1 MSIIKIFFSIENYRN
16 LRKKLMHSYIKAS
29 LAPIKNIGLIKL
41 YDQESFKCMK
51 KSGMLA
57 AKCLDF
63 IEPYVQ
69 EGNTTEY
76 LDKVIYEFALSNNC
90 IPATLY
96 YRGYPASSC
105 ISLNNVICH
114 GIPGKKKLKE
124 GDILNID
131 VTLIHEGWYGDTS
144 RMFTVGKVSRKA
156 EILVDITKECLM
168 EAIKILKPGIRTG
181 DIGARI
187 QEIAEKHRF
196 SVVEDLCGHGIG
208 KIFHDHPNILHF
220 GKKGHGYELKEGMIF
235 TIEPMINAGAKD
247 IKLLSDGWTIVT
259 RDKELS
265 AQFEHTV
272 GITKDGCDIFTI
284 S

>member
-1 MSIIKIFFSIENYRN
+1 
-16 LRKKLMHSYIKAS
+16 MHSYIKAS
-29 LAPIKNIGLIKL
+29 LAPTKNIGLIKL

-57 AKCLDF
+57 AECLDF

-76 LDKVIYEFALSNNC
+76 LDKLIYEFALSNNC

-131 VTLIHEGWYGDTS
+131 VTLIHKVWHGDTS
-144 RMFTVGKVSRKA
+144 RN
-156 EILVDITKECLM
+156 
-168 EAIKILKPGIRTG
+168 ILKPGIRTG

-265 AQFEHTV
+265 AQFEHTI